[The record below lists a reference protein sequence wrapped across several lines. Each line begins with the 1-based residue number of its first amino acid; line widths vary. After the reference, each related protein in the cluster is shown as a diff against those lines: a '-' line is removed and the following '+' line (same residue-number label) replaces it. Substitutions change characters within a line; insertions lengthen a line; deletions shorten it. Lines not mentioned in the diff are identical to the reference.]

1 MTDSPF
7 PSVAILSNASLR
19 ALSHLLGQDLS
30 PHRFRG
36 NLWIEGTT
44 AFEEFDWIGRR
55 LRIGQAVL
63 KVEKRITRCAATQ
76 VNPETGHPDAD
87 TLTALKAHYGHRDFG
102 IYAVVTEGGTVNLN
116 DKVTLL

>member
-1 MTDSPF
+1 M
-7 PSVAILSNASLR
+7 A
-19 ALSHLLGQDLS
+19 
-30 PHRFRG
+30 RG